1 MICGQDPP
9 FPSATYARLLF
20 CQGLRLLSEAAK
32 KLRRENYSFLFG
44 VRAPPPTPLSFLLPL
59 SSLLLL
65 STPSS
70 PFSFSSSSLLLL
82 RAGAS
87 TFGFFRDVR
96 YARSTGRS
104 FLKYMVVRC
113 GGKARTCLFLS
124 LRKVRTCCAKN

>member
-82 RAGAS
+82 RLAPALS
-87 TFGFFRDVR
+87 VSSATCATHVVRDV
-96 YARSTGRS
+96 A
-104 FLKYMVVRC
+104 F
-113 GGKARTCLFLS
+113 
-124 LRKVRTCCAKN
+124 